1 MKSKILAIFLAIS
14 LILAVPATALAGNTI
29 TITMTTGEVLGVS
42 VSPDSWPL
50 GTGITKNTAY
60 HSVAPGFRATN
71 DGNVNEDFTIAGANT
86 TATHPWTLSGTL
98 TNSATE
104 YCLGW
109 AASAQSAWPGDYAF
123 INTGGVSLVS
133 DVAANGGTYDFYL
146 GLLTPLTIVGN
157 EAHSTTVTISCAAH

>member
-71 DGNVNEDFTIAGANT
+71 DGNVNEDFTIAGADT
-86 TATHPWTLSGTL
+86 DGGWVLSGTL

-109 AASAQSAWPGDYAF
+109 AASAQSAWPGTYAA
-123 INTGGVSLVS
+123 IDKTGVSLAS
-133 DVAANGGTYDFYL
+133 DVTANGGTYDFYL